1 MQQTASPASAESLRP
16 NRATLGI
23 TITVFGGLCFSFQD
37 AGIKWLSVEVAVL
50 QVLFLRSL
58 FGIAFLSASTLFS
71 GEHITFRVQRPWLLL
86 TRTVINL
93 LSWILFFSGL
103 KYLPL
108 ATAIAL
114 FFSFPIFLAIF
125 SVPLLGEKVGLRR
138 SLAIVVGFI
147 GVLFITNPVAGIEWP
162 MLLMLGA
169 AIGWA
174 LVANATRILGETEN
188 TSTLLFYTLLGFA
201 VTMLL
206 RNSGYGHP
214 SN

>member
-37 AGIKWLSVEVAVL
+37 AGIE
-50 QVLFLRSL
+50 R
-58 FGIAFLSASTLFS
+58 
-71 GEHITFRVQRPWLLL
+71 
-86 TRTVINL
+86 
-93 LSWILFFSGL
+93 
-103 KYLPL
+103 
-108 ATAIAL
+108 
-114 FFSFPIFLAIF
+114 
-125 SVPLLGEKVGLRR
+125 
-138 SLAIVVGFI
+138 
-147 GVLFITNPVAGIEWP
+147 P

-201 VTMLL
+201 VIAQFCLTRAYAIAAPSLIAPFEYTALIWAVAIGYLLWGDIPDVPAMIGALLIVASGLYIIHREAMLH
-206 RNSGYGHP
+206 RKQRSKDCR
-214 SN
+214 